1 MHTKKTQ
8 TAASAFRAAFP
19 LTLPVM
25 AGYIFLGMTYG
36 ILMVT
41 SGFPVYYPILTA
53 VVVYTGSMEFLLVSI
68 LLSPYHPAACF
79 LTALMVGARHLFY
92 GISMLGMNKNRY
104 GKAASRGTRL
114 FREKRIENMYSEA
127 VPRKN
132 RLTTVLESA

>member
-53 VVVYTGSMEFLLVSI
+53 VIVYTGSMEFLLVSI
-68 LLSPYHPAACF
+68 LLSPYHPMACF
-79 LTALMVGARHLFY
+79 LTALMDIFFTESPCWIAIKG
-92 GISMLGMNKNRY
+92 
-104 GKAASRGTRL
+104 RGGRSFT
-114 FREKRIENMYSEA
+114 
-127 VPRKN
+127 
-132 RLTTVLESA
+132 

>member
-53 VVVYTGSMEFLLVSI
+53 VIVYTDRWNFFWFRFCYRRIIRWLV
-68 LLSPYHPAACF
+68 F
-79 LTALMVGARHLFY
+79 
-92 GISMLGMNKNRY
+92 
-104 GKAASRGTRL
+104 SR
-114 FREKRIENMYSEA
+114 
-127 VPRKN
+127 P
-132 RLTTVLESA
+132 

>member
-25 AGYIFLGMTYG
+25 AGYLFLGMTYG

-53 VVVYTGSMEFLLVSI
+53 VIVYTGSMEFLLVSVRDI
-68 LLSPYHPAACF
+68 FFTESPCWIAIK
-79 LTALMVGARHLFY
+79 G
-92 GISMLGMNKNRY
+92 
-104 GKAASRGTRL
+104 RGGRSFT
-114 FREKRIENMYSEA
+114 
-127 VPRKN
+127 
-132 RLTTVLESA
+132 

>member
-79 LTALMVGARHLFY
+79 LTALMVGARHLFTEFPCWIAIK
-92 GISMLGMNKNRY
+92 G
-104 GKAASRGTRL
+104 RGGRSFT
-114 FREKRIENMYSEA
+114 
-127 VPRKN
+127 
-132 RLTTVLESA
+132 